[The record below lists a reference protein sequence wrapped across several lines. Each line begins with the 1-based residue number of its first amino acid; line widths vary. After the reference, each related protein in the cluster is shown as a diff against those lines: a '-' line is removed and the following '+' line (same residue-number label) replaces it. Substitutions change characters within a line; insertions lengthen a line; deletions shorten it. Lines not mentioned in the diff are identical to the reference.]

1 MNSGSSQ
8 RATRTRKDTLNL
20 AGWTGAW
27 LASLAVATF
36 GPLLLWESV
45 VLSLAAVIVNLGL
58 GAGMIVANK
67 RHLEGLDELQQRI
80 QLEAMALTLGVAMVG
95 GLAYSV
101 LDVTNVVTFDAEIS
115 HLVILMGLTYAI
127 TVGAGRRRYG

>member
-127 TVGAGRRRYG
+127 AVGAGRRRYG